1 MAELVLILFGGMV
14 AIAIVYVRG
23 ARKKTGRGKGK

>member
-23 ARKKTGRGKGK
+23 ARKHHRK